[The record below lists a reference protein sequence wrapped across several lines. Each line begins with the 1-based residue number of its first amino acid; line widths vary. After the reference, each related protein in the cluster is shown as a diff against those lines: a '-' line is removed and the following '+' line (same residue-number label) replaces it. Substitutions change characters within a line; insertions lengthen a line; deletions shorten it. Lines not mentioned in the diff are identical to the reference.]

1 VTPEVLAGGPLGKL
15 RTGDLVRLDAEAG
28 TLQALVPEVEW
39 ADRTELALDVSDAH
53 VGVGRELFGGLRQMV
68 SGAEQGAM
76 TFGGTEQGEA

>member
-1 VTPEVLAGGPLGKL
+1 MTA
-15 RTGDLVRLDAEAG
+15 
-28 TLQALVPEVEW
+28 TLTALELYPKVSHVVPEVEW

-76 TFGGTEQGEA
+76 TFGGTEQSEA